1 MRCPYT
7 LFTRD
12 MGSSEMV
19 SNLPEVM
26 VSKHKV
32 GSHCV
37 PSELGA
43 WSSGHWLGWEGLL
56 ARAPATGD
64 RFRKHRK
71 NFPAVSTL
79 RVQIRLTGSQSSI
92 GKLGKGVKPQ
102 VKERQ
107 GDL

>member
-1 MRCPYT
+1 
-7 LFTRD
+7 
-12 MGSSEMV
+12 MV

-26 VSKHKV
+26 VSRHKV

-43 WSSGHWLGWEGLL
+43 RSSGHWLGWEGLL

-64 RFRKHRK
+64 RFRQAQEELSSSKH
-71 NFPAVSTL
+71 SL